1 MYYHSLRPLKLLLC
15 IDFRLVIVYPPGR
28 TVMQSPRKR
37 RRQTGIDPP
46 SAAPNQI
53 IFRKLAADLL
63 CVVVP
68 VARYGSDRTNIF
80 WRMQNTDIPKE
91 EEDPYLF
98 IPSRLP
104 PPDDFLLD
112 FNDQR
117 YLQLFL
123 ERGRVMIRPLGFFFP
138 TACEK
143 MFKTSLDYTRLRH
156 AIIAIAMHY
165 SDRTSTRHCPNPRL
179 DQYLDSF
186 SPNSNCPTTNA
197 LVRISDPSI
206 SAEGEIFALFLV
218 LTITLVRLSETKD
231 VESLRRH
238 VNRLYNLFKTAQ
250 AEVSDGR
257 RERLSP
263 LLFSIWRQVMRIN
276 VTFALGVTHFPAI
289 FPPPACHP
297 GGRPAQGHGPIR
309 QYLGSASREF
319 EAWTLAS
326 LELDDLGN
334 RIFRL
339 HLRASAV
346 RSAKPPDPIDEK
358 ALVLNTQQF
367 VHENE
372 QWKQKPV
379 IQVAEYMEQLH
390 RQQLAP
396 APPPEKSFLGYP
408 SIRFKN
414 PLYACLLL
422 THYALT
428 ISLSL
433 IVDPRVGPRTKDR
446 IDAAVEICRIYASLG
461 GNHPV
466 GSLTCLAAVWWAG
479 LVFDARK
486 YPFGTFPWKCG

>member
-1 MYYHSLRPLKLLLC
+1 
-15 IDFRLVIVYPPGR
+15 
-28 TVMQSPRKR
+28 
-37 RRQTGIDPP
+37 
-46 SAAPNQI
+46 
-53 IFRKLAADLL
+53 
-63 CVVVP
+63 
-68 VARYGSDRTNIF
+68 
-80 WRMQNTDIPKE
+80 MQNTDIPKE

-104 PPDDFLLD
+104 APDDFLID
-112 FNDQR
+112 MNDQR

-123 ERGRVMIRPLGFFFP
+123 EKGRVMIRPLGFFFP

-143 MFKTSLDYTRLRH
+143 MFKTSLEYTRLRH
-156 AIIAIAMHY
+156 AIIAIGMHY
-165 SDRTSTRHCPNPRL
+165 AERTSARHCPNPRL

-186 SPNSNCPTTNA
+186 SPNNPNNINCNA
-197 LVRISDPSI
+197 LVRTNDTVASVS
-206 SAEGEIFALFLV
+206 EGEIFALFLV

-231 VESLRRH
+231 VQSLRRH
-238 VNRLYNLFKTAQ
+238 VKRLYKLFRTAQ
-250 AEVSDGR
+250 NEVKQGR

-276 VTFALGVTHFPAI
+276 VTFALGITHFPEI

-297 GGRPAQGHGPIR
+297 GGRPALGHGPIR

-339 HLRASAV
+339 HLQANRV
-346 RSAKPPDPIDEK
+346 RSAVPPDPIHER
-358 ALVLNTQQF
+358 ALIKNTEQF
-367 VHENE
+367 VLENE
-372 QWKQKPV
+372 MWKQKPV

-390 RQQLAP
+390 RQQYAP
-396 APPPEKSFLGYP
+396 EPPPEKSFLGYP

-446 IDAAVEICRIYASLG
+446 VDAAVEICRIYASLG

-479 LVFDARK
+479 LVFDERK
-486 YPFGTFPWKCG
+486 YPLGKFSSEEAVDL